1 MHTAEVS
8 LLKLEMHFK
17 EATVPDPE
25 QTHSE
30 PVSRAGVDRNVSV
43 QDGSDKVYGRPGP
56 KGRGPILWVSL
67 ILTVIAAVLAVLY
80 LF

>member
-1 MHTAEVS
+1 M
-8 LLKLEMHFK
+8 
-17 EATVPDPE
+17 PDPE
-25 QTHSE
+25 QTDAK

-56 KGRGPILWVSL
+56 KGRGPILWISL
-67 ILTVIAAVLAVLY
+67 ILTVIVAVLASLY

>member
-1 MHTAEVS
+1 MHMAGVS
-8 LLKLEMHFK
+8 LLKLEMRFK

-25 QTHSE
+25 QTDSE
-30 PVSRAGVDRNVSV
+30 PISRAGVDRNISV
-43 QDGSDKVYGRPGP
+43 QDGSDKVYDRPGP

-67 ILTVIAAVLAVLY
+67 IVTVVVAALAVLY

>member
-1 MHTAEVS
+1 M
-8 LLKLEMHFK
+8 
-17 EATVPDPE
+17 PNPE
-25 QTHSE
+25 QTDSK

-56 KGRGPILWVSL
+56 KGRGPILWMSL
-67 ILTVIAAVLAVLY
+67 VLTVIAAALTVLY